1 MSETDYATLEDKDRA
16 GKRSVMHVL
25 YGMHTV
31 APFTLWSLSLVALTV
46 RKMAE
51 KTRRLHHRNLPLL
64 LLQARERVISHFRPI
79 LNAHGF
85 TEQQWRI
92 VRALLMHGPLE
103 PRQLCE
109 LCQISSPSIVG
120 VLLRMEEAG
129 LVDRERMADDQRR
142 VLVSAT
148 TRSRQLGRRMI
159 PAIEERYASIERL
172 VGVETLQ
179 QAYDVLD
186 ALLAP
191 LGYAPIDAAEGAD
204 TASDPAP
211 AALRRRKPSRELIKR

>member
-1 MSETDYATLEDKDRA
+1 MST
-16 GKRSVMHVL
+16 
-25 YGMHTV
+25 
-31 APFTLWSLSLVALTV
+31 AL
-46 RKMAE
+46 R
-51 KTRRLHHRNLPLL
+51 HRNLPQLM
-64 LLQARERVISHFRPI
+64 LQAREALMAQFRPI
-79 LNAHGF
+79 LNENGV

-92 VRALLMHGPLE
+92 IRALLTHGPLE

-120 VLLRMEEAG
+120 VLLRMEESG

-142 VLVSAT
+142 VSVSVTA
-148 TRSRQLGRRMI
+148 RGRQLGRRMI
-159 PAIEERYASIERL
+159 PAIEERYASIERQ

-191 LGYAPIDAAEGAD
+191 LGHAPSVTAEAAEAEQPS
-204 TASDPAP
+204 TS
-211 AALRRRKPSRELIKR
+211 RRRR